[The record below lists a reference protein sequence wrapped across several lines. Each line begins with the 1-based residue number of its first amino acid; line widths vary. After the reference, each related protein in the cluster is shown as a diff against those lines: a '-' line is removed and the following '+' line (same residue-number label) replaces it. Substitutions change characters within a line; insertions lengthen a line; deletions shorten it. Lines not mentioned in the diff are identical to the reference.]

1 MARHHE
7 WWYIKRLQRYFN
19 EHYLEHDE
27 STEWF
32 ADPKPNTWKFIIPEL
47 NLEIILRCD
56 DDGKVTEER
65 RTHDFR
71 RGLQ

>member
-7 WWYIKRLQRYFN
+7 WWYIKRLQKYYN

-27 STEWF
+27 TTEWF
-32 ADPKPNTWKFIIPEL
+32 ADPKPNTWRFILPEL
-47 NLEIILRCD
+47 NLDIILTCD

-65 RTHDFR
+65 RPHDFR
-71 RGLQ
+71 RGL